1 MDKINIGT
9 KSLEELVQLFKCEM
23 KEDDSFY
30 DIIAYNIAQSWPEYL
45 LENIDS
51 MDRFRKR
58 SSIFG
63 LGNSKQKTTSILDKI
78 KSYLTAEN
86 PLLVADAIDALKQL
100 KEKELWN
107 EIKSYLDHESPYVR
121 GAVMRFAHFALGEKA
136 FDFLVSCLSDEHPIG
151 IQNAIDKLDDIGN
164 PAAIKHIKPF
174 MNHENKDVRDVA
186 SYAVEC
192 LEDLAR
198 EDD

>member
-1 MDKINIGT
+1 MERISLIG
-9 KSLEELVQLFKCEM
+9 KSLDELVQLFSCEI
-23 KEDDSFY
+23 KEDDDFY
-30 DIIAYNIAQSWPEYL
+30 DTIAYNIAQFWPEYL

-63 LGNSKQKTTSILDKI
+63 LGNSRKKTTSILGKI

-86 PLLVADAIDALKQL
+86 PLLVAEAIDALKQL

-107 EIKSYLDHESPYVR
+107 KIKSFLDHESPYVR
-121 GAVMRFAHFALGEKA
+121 GAVMRFAHFALGEES

-151 IQNAIDKLDDIGN
+151 IQNAIDELDDMGN
-164 PAAIKHIKPF
+164 PAAIEHIKPF
-174 MNHENKDVRDVA
+174 IDHEDKDVRSA
-186 SYAVEC
+186 ANYAVES
-192 LEDLAR
+192 LKDFK
-198 EDD
+198 